1 MSMQT
6 RVEEVKPL
14 FVRPDWFLQKKRY
27 NIRLR
32 AEIIQQFLQG
42 EQFDSILDVGCGDG
56 SLSLPHL
63 RPQNRLTLVDISEDM
78 LAAARAQ
85 IPEEL
90 AGNVRILN
98 DDLMRADLE
107 PHGYD
112 LILCVGVLAYVES
125 PATAIARVASLLK
138 PGGTVITENT
148 DSSHLLSI
156 LYARARHFLRPN
168 CSLNAVPTGAVLD
181 FYRQQGFSLAA
192 MYRYSLALPGLA
204 ALFSQQQL
212 YRIVRAVHGDLRH
225 NRNTWLGNECLYCF
239 KHVP

>member
-1 MSMQT
+1 MPT
-6 RVEEVKPL
+6 RVEQVKPL

-32 AEIIQQFLQG
+32 AEIIQQFLNG
-42 EQFDSILDVGCGDG
+42 EQFDSVLDVGCGDG

-85 IPEEL
+85 IPAEL
-90 AGNVRILN
+90 AGNVKILN
-98 DDLMRADLE
+98 NDFMGAELE

-148 DSSHLLSI
+148 DSSHLLSL
-156 LYARARHFLRPN
+156 LYARARRVLGPD
-168 CSLNAVPTGAVLD
+168 CSLNAVPTRAVLD
-181 FYRQQGFSLAA
+181 LYHKQGFELSA
-192 MYRYSLALPGLA
+192 MYRYSLALPGLGSI
-204 ALFSQQQL
+204 LSQPQL
-212 YRIVRAVHGDLRH
+212 YRLVRALHGTLGS
-225 NRNTWLGNECLYCF
+225 NRNKWLGNECLYCF
-239 KHVP
+239 RHVP